1 MPAGELGKRL
11 VGALQVLSPF
21 GFWWLTPA
29 TVYAVGLAFI
39 AAVYVEFSVA
49 GGRPPVIVVEC
60 IVAGVFAVAAVA
72 GRC

>member
-1 MPAGELGKRL
+1 
-11 VGALQVLSPF
+11 
-21 GFWWLTPA
+21 
-29 TVYAVGLAFI
+29 VYAVGLAFI